1 MFPNSRTLTLGRTMS
16 PELVDQTILACCK
29 PRFLKVARVITDVVE
44 AIRTPQPL
52 SVHLLTDEALQA
64 RARMEEDFIVGRI
77 KALVETGRLEGAGD
91 LDRPRH
97 SEVRLTGK
105 ETNGA

>member
-1 MFPNSRTLTLGRTMS
+1 MS

-29 PRFLKVARVITDVVE
+29 PRFLKVARVITDVVKALE
-44 AIRTPQPL
+44 PPQPL
-52 SVHLLTDEALQA
+52 GLTEEALVALEA
-64 RARMEEDFIVGRI
+64 RTRTVEDFIVGRI

-97 SEVRLTGK
+97 SEVRLTGT

>member
-1 MFPNSRTLTLGRTMS
+1 MS
-16 PELVDQTILACCK
+16 PKLVDQTILASCK
-29 PRFLKVARVITDVVE
+29 PRFLKVARVIGDVVKVLE
-44 AIRTPQPL
+44 PPQPL
-52 SVHLLTDEALQA
+52 GLTEEALVALGA
-64 RARMEEDFIVGRI
+64 RARMVEDFIVGRI

>member
-1 MFPNSRTLTLGRTMS
+1 MS

-29 PRFLKVARVITDVVE
+29 PRFLKVARIIGDVVKTLE
-44 AIRTPQPL
+44 RPQPL
-52 SVHLLTDEALQA
+52 GLTEEEFAARGA
-64 RARMEEDFIVGRI
+64 RARMVEDFIVGRI
-77 KALVETGRLEGAGD
+77 KALVETARLEGAGD

-97 SEVRLTGK
+97 SEVRLMDK